1 MPEINVTFDS
11 STASVN
17 SWDGA
22 SLKEVQPKGDVY
34 SIAKASELA
43 WVAAQVKAGNNF
55 SGKTIRLLSNINLQ
69 NKLWTPIG
77 DDEHR
82 FDGIFDGQANT
93 ISNIYVEG
101 ATYAGLFGVTD
112 TNSKI
117 IKLGT
122 KGACRIVNEAEV
134 YGGTLA
140 GVNHGIID
148 DCFNACRITV
158 ETNTEKIAAIGGLT
172 GVNFR
177 MISNCFNEGS
187 VSATNSNAQLGGL
200 TGVNHGLI
208 EDCYNEGSLASQVA
222 ITNSTLTRVCNYA
235 GGIASSVHGHSRNC
249 YNEGAVEISLKAAN
263 TDYAELFA
271 GGICGWN
278 DGTLHDCY
286 NLQEV
291 KAAIDFA
298 SENEILTLNAYAGG
312 INGWNA
318 GTVEKCYNE
327 SKVHAKAR
335 LRPPGSLEEAYAGG
349 IVGIN
354 HGKITNSRNTG
365 SAYADASLSR
375 NVHTHNISGQN
386 EGSIIDSF

>member
-222 ITNSTLTRVCNYA
+222 ITNSTLTRVSNYA
-235 GGIASSVHGHSRNC
+235 GGIAAIDHGHIRKC

-263 TDYAELFA
+263 T
-271 GGICGWN
+271 
-278 DGTLHDCY
+278 
-286 NLQEV
+286 
-291 KAAIDFA
+291 
-298 SENEILTLNAYAGG
+298 AYAGG